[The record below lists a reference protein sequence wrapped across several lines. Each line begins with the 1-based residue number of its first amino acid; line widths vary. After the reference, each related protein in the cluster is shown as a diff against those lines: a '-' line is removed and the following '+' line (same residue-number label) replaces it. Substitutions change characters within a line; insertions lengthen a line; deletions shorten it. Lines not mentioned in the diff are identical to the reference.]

1 MFFSH
6 SVKGHLKSQEF
17 REQVKIGTNVLVL
30 KPLPKLILSA
40 VIPSNIVPAR
50 VDHERQVALGVEA
63 RRVVVHRGGHVDRA
77 ALQAENKLLQLE
89 KISSRGIMYFTIAP
103 PSPPVLGLCRF
114 DKCETSQEIPKS
126 SS

>member
-6 SVKGHLKSQEF
+6 SVKGHLRSQEF
-17 REQVKIGTNVLVL
+17 REQGKIRTNLLVL
-30 KPLPKLILSA
+30 EPLPKLILGA
-40 VIPSNIVPAR
+40 IIPSNIILAR

-63 RRVVVHRGGHVDRA
+63 SRVVVHRGGKVDRA
-77 ALQAENKLLQLE
+77 ALQAEKLLQRE
-89 KISSRGIMYFTIAP
+89 KISTRGQVYFTIAP
-103 PSPPVLGLCRF
+103 PSPPVLGLYRS